1 MLISNNLLTHR
12 RTHGYGWFPRRF
24 QKGVVDVQG
33 TVQREKRKAKASVL
47 GRVDDADLRLF
58 DDFDTV
64 VRLSQN
70 ELEQKGRKM
79 SVLQVD
85 EHDHS

>member
-1 MLISNNLLTHR
+1 MLSN
-12 RTHGYGWFPRRF
+12 RF

-33 TVQREKRKAKASVL
+33 TVQREKRRAKASVV
-47 GRVDDADLRLF
+47 GRVDEADLKLF

-64 VRLSQN
+64 VRLSHT
-70 ELEQKGRKM
+70 EPEHKDRKL
-79 SVLQVD
+79 SILQVD